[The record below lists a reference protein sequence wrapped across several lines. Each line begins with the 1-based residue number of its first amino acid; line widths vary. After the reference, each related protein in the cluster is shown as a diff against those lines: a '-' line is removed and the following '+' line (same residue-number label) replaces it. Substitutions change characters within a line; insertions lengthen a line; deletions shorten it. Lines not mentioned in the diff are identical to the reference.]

1 MRHFRRILFP
11 IALSEAAIAMAS
23 SVREIAQRFN
33 AVVTVLNACNLAPE
47 YLNGPAPDAP
57 CDSNEK
63 PILFSPALQEMRNQ
77 QEWRLEE
84 FARTHFSGIGHKA
97 RIEIGDPAAVIEW
110 VAKCEKTDLIMMPA
124 RGLGWLRRLFL
135 GSVTSKVLHQSTCP
149 VWTSVYKSG
158 PVSALPLGY
167 RSLLCIV
174 GMNSEEDIVFDAASL
189 FVQIYGA
196 RICILHIQSTFDDQ
210 YTDLISQSFK
220 QSLRRACVARTKQ
233 ISPEVS
239 VQILRTNIFEG
250 IRQAAL
256 EQGAD
261 LTIVGRG
268 RCRGSFSRTLSQLYT
283 IIRESRCPVLS
294 V

>member
-97 RIEIGDPAAVIEW
+97 RIEIGDPAAVIENHQRGERTHT
-110 VAKCEKTDLIMMPA
+110 EKLIEALGISHRQGPA
-124 RGLGWLRRLFL
+124 CLLEKGGNAAA
-135 GSVTSKVLHQSTCP
+135 VL
-149 VWTSVYKSG
+149 V
-158 PVSALPLGY
+158 
-167 RSLLCIV
+167 
-174 GMNSEEDIVFDAASL
+174 
-189 FVQIYGA
+189 
-196 RICILHIQSTFDDQ
+196 HIQ
-210 YTDLISQSFK
+210 
-220 QSLRRACVARTKQ
+220 
-233 ISPEVS
+233 
-239 VQILRTNIFEG
+239 
-250 IRQAAL
+250 
-256 EQGAD
+256 
-261 LTIVGRG
+261 
-268 RCRGSFSRTLSQLYT
+268 
-283 IIRESRCPVLS
+283 
-294 V
+294 